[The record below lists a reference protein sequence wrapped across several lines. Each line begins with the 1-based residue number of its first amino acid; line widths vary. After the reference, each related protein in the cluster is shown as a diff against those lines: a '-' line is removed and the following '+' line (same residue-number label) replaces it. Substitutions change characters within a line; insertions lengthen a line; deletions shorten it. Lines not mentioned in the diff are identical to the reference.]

1 MTQACDYKIKEI
13 QIPDTKTIV
22 ELHIIDVAGQK
33 IYNTIAFDLIK
44 DANMCVLVYD
54 VTQPETFQNVAS
66 WYEGI
71 REENGKDIPGLLIGN
86 KSDLG

>member
-1 MTQACDYKIKEI
+1 MTQACEYKIKEV

-33 IYNTIAFDLIK
+33 IFNSIAFDLIK
-44 DANMCVLVYD
+44 DVNMCILVYD
-54 VTQPETFQNVAS
+54 VTQPDTFASLSS

-71 REENGKDIPGLLIGN
+71 RDENGKDVPGILIGN
-86 KSDLG
+86 KADLG